1 MFIITL
7 LTTKENCKMKKLTK
21 SNWLITL
28 SSLVIYI
35 LLPVITQ
42 TIAKLLHL
50 PKSGQ
55 ISFLAAG
62 LMLSIVIIGW
72 IFFKYKSAW
81 RLTKNKQYPFNLK
94 HPGAPLVI
102 GLYFL
107 AFYLM
112 IIVYAQIHMLI
123 QFIGTHPNYA
133 SHISN
138 YLIAL
143 LIAVFAGVN
152 EEVIFR
158 GFMLKSWLNTCHK
171 VKYPLWLSGSLTA
184 LSFGVIHLINLLHQP
199 LGNTLT
205 QVLAASLLGLL
216 YVIIRIISNNLVI
229 SICLHTL
236 QDFTAIFINFLQ
248 LNNMINANLAD
259 ASIGIAIIFFLLS
272 LILLGL
278 DHRTKKNVL
287 LINEKS
293 A

>member
-1 MFIITL
+1 
-7 LTTKENCKMKKLTK
+7 
-21 SNWLITL
+21 
-28 SSLVIYI
+28 
-35 LLPVITQ
+35 
-42 TIAKLLHL
+42 
-50 PKSGQ
+50 
-55 ISFLAAG
+55 
-62 LMLSIVIIGW
+62 MLS
-72 IFFKYKSAW
+72 
-81 RLTKNKQYPFNLK
+81 
-94 HPGAPLVI
+94 
-102 GLYFL
+102 
-107 AFYLM
+107 
-112 IIVYAQIHMLI
+112 
-123 QFIGTHPNYA
+123 QFISAHPNYA

-138 YLIAL
+138 YLIAF
-143 LIAVFAGVN
+143 LIAIFVGVN

-158 GFMLKSWLNTCHK
+158 GFMLKNWLNTCYK

-216 YVIIRIISNNLVI
+216 YVIIRIISNNLAI
-229 SICLHTL
+229 SICLHVL

-248 LNNMINANLAD
+248 LNNMVNANLAG

-278 DHRTKKNVL
+278 DRRTKTNVL

>member
-1 MFIITL
+1 
-7 LTTKENCKMKKLTK
+7 MKKLTK

-35 LLPVITQ
+35 LLPVIMRTL
-42 TIAKLLHL
+42 AKLLHL
-50 PKSGQ
+50 PKTGQ
-55 ISFLAAG
+55 VGFLVVG
-62 LMLSIVIIGW
+62 LLFSIAVIGW
-72 IFFKYKSAW
+72 IFFKYKPAW
-81 RLTKNKQYPFNLK
+81 QLTKNKQYPFNLK
-94 HPGAPLVI
+94 HPGAPLAI
-102 GLYFL
+102 GLCFL
-107 AFYLM
+107 AFYLI
-112 IIVYAQIHMLI
+112 IIVYTQIRMLS
-123 QFIGTHPNYA
+123 QFIDTHPNYA

-138 YLIAL
+138 YLIAF
-143 LIAVFAGVN
+143 LIAISAGVN

-158 GFMLKSWLNTCHK
+158 GFMLRSWLNTCHK

-184 LSFGVIHLINLLHQP
+184 LSFGVIHLINLSHQP

-216 YVIIRIISNNLVI
+216 YVIIRIISNNLAI
-229 SICLHTL
+229 SICLHIL

-287 LINEKS
+287 LINGKS

>member
-1 MFIITL
+1 
-7 LTTKENCKMKKLTK
+7 
-21 SNWLITL
+21 
-28 SSLVIYI
+28 
-35 LLPVITQ
+35 
-42 TIAKLLHL
+42 
-50 PKSGQ
+50 
-55 ISFLAAG
+55 
-62 LMLSIVIIGW
+62 MLS
-72 IFFKYKSAW
+72 
-81 RLTKNKQYPFNLK
+81 
-94 HPGAPLVI
+94 
-102 GLYFL
+102 
-107 AFYLM
+107 
-112 IIVYAQIHMLI
+112 

-143 LIAVFAGVN
+143 LIAIFAGVN

-158 GFMLKSWLNTCHK
+158 GFMLKCWLNTCHK

-184 LSFGVIHLINLLHQP
+184 LSFGVIHLINLAHQP

-216 YVIIRIISNNLVI
+216 YVIVRIISNNLAI
-229 SICLHTL
+229 SICLHVL

-248 LNNMINANLAD
+248 LNNMVNANLAG

-287 LINEKS
+287 LINKKS

>member
-1 MFIITL
+1 MLIIEL
-7 LTTKENCKMKKLTK
+7 LTEKENFKMKKLTK

-55 ISFLAAG
+55 MGFLVAG
-62 LMLSIVIIGW
+62 LLLSIVIIGW
-72 IFFKYKSAW
+72 LFFRYKSAW

-102 GLYFL
+102 GLCFL
-107 AFYLM
+107 AFYL
-112 IIVYAQIHMLI
+112 IIIIYAQIHMLS

-138 YLIAL
+138 YLIAF

-158 GFMLKSWLNTCHK
+158 GFMLKSWINTCHK

-184 LSFGVIHLINLLHQP
+184 LSFGVIHLINLSHQP

-216 YVIIRIISNNLVI
+216 YIIVRIIGNNLAI
-229 SICLHTL
+229 SICLHVL

-248 LNNMINANLAD
+248 INNMINASLAG
-259 ASIGIAIIFFLLS
+259 ASIVIAIIFLLLS
-272 LILLGL
+272 LILVGL
-278 DHRTKKNVL
+278 DHRTKKNIL

-293 A
+293 V

>member
-1 MFIITL
+1 
-7 LTTKENCKMKKLTK
+7 MKKLTK

-35 LLPVITQ
+35 LLPVIMQ
-42 TIAKLLHL
+42 TLAKLLHL
-50 PKSGQ
+50 PKTGQ
-55 ISFLAAG
+55 VGFLAAG
-62 LMLSIVIIGW
+62 LLLSIAVIGW
-72 IFFKYKSAW
+72 FFFKYKSAW
-81 RLTKNKQYPFNLK
+81 QLTKNKQYPFSLK

-102 GLYFL
+102 GLCFL
-107 AFYLM
+107 AFYLI
-112 IIVYAQIHMLI
+112 IIVYTQIHMLS

-143 LIAVFAGVN
+143 LIAIFAGVN

-158 GFMLKSWLNTCHK
+158 GFMLRSWFNTCYK

-184 LSFGVIHLINLLHQP
+184 LSFGVIHLINLSHQP

-216 YVIIRIISNNLVI
+216 YVIIRIISNNLAI
-229 SICLHTL
+229 SICLHVL

-248 LNNMINANLAD
+248 LNNMVNVNLAG

-278 DHRTKKNVL
+278 DRRTKKNVL
-287 LINEKS
+287 LIHGKS